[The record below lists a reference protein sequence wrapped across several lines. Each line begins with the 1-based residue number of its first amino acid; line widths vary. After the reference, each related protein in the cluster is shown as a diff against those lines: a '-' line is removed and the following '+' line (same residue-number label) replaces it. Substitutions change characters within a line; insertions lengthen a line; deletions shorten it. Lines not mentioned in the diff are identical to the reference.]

1 MGKAAF
7 KAQARLRNA
16 RGKGDQ
22 LRAELIGA
30 AINLLSR
37 LGFDEPLSLRS
48 VAKEAKVSAPSVYLH
63 FKDRDQLLMAVLEQ
77 LFAEKIA
84 VRNQAEQKAAEAGG
98 GAWEQ
103 LLAGII
109 ATVQFALERK
119 GHYKVLFEGS
129 VLGRMDD
136 PKTVTFG
143 RPIQK
148 RTMELIQ
155 QVIHETPA
163 ARVSDDPERLSLLL
177 WAGTH
182 GVISLIINKPT
193 HGWPEAAVL
202 VEQMAVA
209 LIRP

>member
-84 VRNQAEQKAAEAGG
+84 VRNQAEQKAA
-98 GAWEQ
+98 
-103 LLAGII
+103 
-109 ATVQFALERK
+109 
-119 GHYKVLFEGS
+119 
-129 VLGRMDD
+129 
-136 PKTVTFG
+136 
-143 RPIQK
+143 
-148 RTMELIQ
+148 
-155 QVIHETPA
+155 
-163 ARVSDDPERLSLLL
+163 
-177 WAGTH
+177 
-182 GVISLIINKPT
+182 
-193 HGWPEAAVL
+193 
-202 VEQMAVA
+202 
-209 LIRP
+209 